1 MKAAIY
7 CRVSTTMQE
16 DNYSLPTQE
25 EACRKHAA
33 ALGYE
38 VAALYQDVHSGYELW
53 ERKGLTA
60 LREAARTGAYDA
72 IIAYEPDR
80 LSRRQVH
87 SAVLID
93 ECERHGVELLF
104 VIGQHDKTALGEF
117 LANVRTFAAEMEREK
132 FKERSMR
139 GIQAR
144 MQSGKLRPSNRPLY
158 GYQWAD
164 EDKSRYAIDEEKA
177 ANVRRLFNGIAGGMT
192 LRGMADVLN
201 AESVPTA
208 NGGAKWNHV
217 VIRAM
222 LYHPGY
228 MGVAVCNQTARTK
241 ARGKQIRTPRP
252 EEEHII
258 LPEGTIPP
266 IVTPEVFAA
275 VQARLTRNKAEATRN
290 NQNAEAFLLRS
301 GFIVC
306 GYCGRPIRSIWTKDC
321 PNQPARAYYANHAPQ
336 HPHEDCPSFAMSAR
350 KLDAAVWARVEATLT
365 HPETIAAEV
374 EALRRDDPTHAD
386 LATVARVLNEVARK
400 QANLS
405 RSLALLD
412 DADAAAP
419 IIAELRALGERK
431 RELDTEQ
438 DALRARQASWQASQ
452 DQITSLQA
460 WVTTVAT
467 NLHTERYSDRRD
479 WLAALGVQVKLYRKD
494 HAPRYEIIAS
504 LPLDTAPP
512 TSIVVQRGAVL
523 SPSHSGHRASARR
536 APSFLPAAS
545 RRSDR
550 LPVTEHAARSPR

>member
-1 MKAAIY
+1 MF
-7 CRVSTTMQE
+7 
-16 DNYSLPTQE
+16 
-25 EACRKHAA
+25 
-33 ALGYE
+33 
-38 VAALYQDVHSGYELW
+38 
-53 ERKGLTA
+53 
-60 LREAARTGAYDA
+60 
-72 IIAYEPDR
+72 
-80 LSRRQVH
+80 
-87 SAVLID
+87 AV
-93 ECERHGVELLF
+93 
-104 VIGQHDKTALGEF
+104 
-117 LANVRTFAAEMEREK
+117 
-132 FKERSMR
+132 
-139 GIQAR
+139 
-144 MQSGKLRPSNRPLY
+144 
-158 GYQWAD
+158 
-164 EDKSRYAIDEEKA
+164 
-177 ANVRRLFNGIAGGMT
+177 
-192 LRGMADVLN
+192 
-201 AESVPTA
+201 
-208 NGGAKWNHV
+208 
-217 VIRAM
+217 
-222 LYHPGY
+222 
-228 MGVAVCNQTARTK
+228 
-241 ARGKQIRTPRP
+241 
-252 EEEHII
+252 
-258 LPEGTIPP
+258 
-266 IVTPEVFAA
+266 

-306 GYCGRPIRSIWTKDC
+306 GYCGKPIRSVWVKDC
-321 PNQPARAYYANHAPQ
+321 PKHDARAYYANHAPQ

-350 KLDAAVWARVEATLT
+350 KLDAAVWARVEATLM

-374 EALRRDDPTHAD
+374 ETLRRDDPTHAD
-386 LATVARVLNEVARK
+386 LATVERVLNEVARK

-412 DADAAAP
+412 DAGAAAP
-419 IIAELRALGERK
+419 IIAELKALGERK

-467 NLHTERYSDRRD
+467 NLHTERYGDRRD

-504 LPLDTAPP
+504 LPLDTAPS